1 MAVDDPGGGPQDALE
16 ERPRLIFV
24 AAGSLAVPRWNLHLE
39 TSHLLRVEDG
49 PAELTLLPDTG
60 GVSLVWIHLE
70 QL

>member
-1 MAVDDPGGGPQDALE
+1 
-16 ERPRLIFV
+16 
-24 AAGSLAVPRWNLHLE
+24 
-39 TSHLLRVEDG
+39 LLRVEDG